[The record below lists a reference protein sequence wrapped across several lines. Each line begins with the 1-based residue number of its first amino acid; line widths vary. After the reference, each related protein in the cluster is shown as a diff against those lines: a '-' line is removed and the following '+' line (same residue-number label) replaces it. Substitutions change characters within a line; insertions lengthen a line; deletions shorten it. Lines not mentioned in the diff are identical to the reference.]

1 MGGCVGG
8 WMGRRTDGY
17 FLVRMVVQGKNV
29 LVHVFGSLNH
39 YSFSER
45 YFGKKNKKQFYFRQ
59 FTPGE

>member
-1 MGGCVGG
+1 
-8 WMGRRTDGY
+8 MGRRTDGY

-29 LVHVFGSLNH
+29 LVHVIGSLNH